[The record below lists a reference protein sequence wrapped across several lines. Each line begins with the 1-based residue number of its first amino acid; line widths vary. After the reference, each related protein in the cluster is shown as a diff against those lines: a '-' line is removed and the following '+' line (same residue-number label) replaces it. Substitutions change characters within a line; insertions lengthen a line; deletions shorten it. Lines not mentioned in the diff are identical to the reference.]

1 MYRSTLPESVAR
13 PMYSSDVALCL
24 VEQVR
29 QTAVWDFPDG
39 PIIEFDSMTT
49 SVNRRSL
56 ICSPSVAFRTECIWL
71 SGPALSDV
79 YFGPTVFA
87 LVFELA
93 DVCHI
98 YVEWWDELVSIGSA
112 LFHEGW
118 MALFRDVCDE
128 HSQTR
133 PTVVSVRKVLDS
145 STFGFCHYV
154 DDGSNWDECS
164 VELVFDSAEVVT
176 FTVS

>member
-1 MYRSTLPESVAR
+1 MYRSTLPEPVTR

-112 LFHEGW
+112 ELLDAFMYLLRFITECLFDFCWHISPVTSATG
-118 MALFRDVCDE
+118 DV
-128 HSQTR
+128 
-133 PTVVSVRKVLDS
+133 LA
-145 STFGFCHYV
+145 FGDTTDRH
-154 DDGSNWDECS
+154 
-164 VELVFDSAEVVT
+164 
-176 FTVS
+176 